1 MSGLA
6 EAEVLVQVAKRD
18 IETLSKMLSVE
29 GFSDAPIG
37 FFAQQA
43 AEKLLK
49 AWLAV
54 LGESYPYTHN
64 ITVLLQSLEDLNCDV
79 SGYWDLID
87 LIPFAVEVRYE
98 LLTGEGDPIDR
109 AAVLAKV
116 QSLYDLVKSLVQS
129 SRAKGAEDV

>member
-1 MSGLA
+1 MSGLD
-6 EAEVLVQVAKRD
+6 EAELLVQVAKRD

-54 LGESYPYTHN
+54 LGESYPYTHD
-64 ITVLLQSLEDLNCDV
+64 ITVLLQSLEDLNCDI
-79 SGYWDLID
+79 SDYRDLID
-87 LIPFAVEVRYE
+87 LTPFAVEVRYE
-98 LLTGEGDPIDR
+98 ILTGEEDPIDK
-109 AAVLAKV
+109 AAALAKV
-116 QSLYDLVKSLVQS
+116 QSLYNLVESVVQS
-129 SRAKGAEDV
+129 AKAKGAEDV